1 MSDLLACR
9 RGTVTTIE
17 GCEGIPG
24 TLSVDGFDAKA
35 AIIVA
40 PAVAQKVNVQFQTS
54 LKEAVYAYVFG
65 DQMGVISLSGLA
77 FASRCDDDS
86 NGVKELFEYYD
97 DYRASVRKEVVTVTI
112 SDKAFSGFLV
122 AMAFRPQNPE
132 HMISA
137 FNMEISVLPEKKSG
151 S

>member
-9 RGTVTTIE
+9 RGTVITIE

-24 TLSVDGFDAKA
+24 TLSVDGFEAEA

-40 PAVAQKVNVQFQTS
+40 PSVAQKVNVQFQTS

-65 DQMGVISLSGLA
+65 DQMGVVSLNGMA
-77 FASRCDDDS
+77 FASRCDGDA
-86 NGVKELFEYYD
+86 NGIKELFEYYD

-112 SDKAFSGFLV
+112 ADKAFSGFLLSLDL
-122 AMAFRPQNPE
+122 RPQSPE
-132 HMISA
+132 HMISSFA
-137 FNMEISVLPEKKSG
+137 MQLAVLPEKKNG
-151 S
+151 G